1 MKNTKDGITRHHPF
15 AHLIGPI
22 DWAAWMAEAAGPR
35 GAKGKKRSPE
45 QKARLSAAQKKRF
58 AERRAQLAELLQRE
72 AATPPPPPPYDPL
85 ACVTATDRILGAM
98 QPDSWYALPGLAKL
112 SGVKYQSCK
121 AFAVTW
127 CRKADLLVR
136 TQNPVWKPPE
146 RPGMRQEPKWL
157 YRLSKQGEQ
166 RHRLSAALL

>member
-1 MKNTKDGITRHHPF
+1 MKNTKDGITRNHPF

-22 DWAAWMAEAAGPR
+22 DWGAWMAEAAGPR

-45 QKARLSAAQKKRF
+45 ICAKYSAAQRKRF
-58 AERRAQLAELLQRE
+58 ADKRAQLAEALKV
-72 AATPPPPPPYDPL
+72 AAAAPKPAPPYDPL
-85 ACVTATDRILGAM
+85 AYVTATDRILGSM
-98 QPDSWYALPGLAKL
+98 EPGSWYALPDLAKL

-127 CRKADLLVR
+127 CRSADLFVR
-136 TQNPVWKPPE
+136 TQNPVWKPPA